1 MGCVT
6 ADLQARLAA
15 ECMWHGGVI
24 AYPTEAVWGLGCD
37 PSNQEA
43 CLRLLEI
50 KHRPVEKGMILVA
63 GGLAQFAELLSPLSD
78 EQQDRLVQSW
88 AQQDKTGPITWLVPD
103 VLHQVP
109 YWIRGT
115 HSAVALRLSGHLQVK
130 KLCKAFGG
138 PVVSTSANRAG
149 MPPARTR
156 VQVEK
161 QLGADIDFV
170 LPGSLGG
177 ASNPSRIVDLCSGK
191 IIRNA

>member
-1 MGCVT
+1 MCCVT

-50 KHRPVEKGMILVA
+50 KHRPIEKGMILVA
-63 GGLAQFAELLSPLSD
+63 GELEQFAELLSPLSS
-78 EQQDRLVQSW
+78 EQQDMLVQSW

-103 VLHQVP
+103 LLHQVP

-115 HSAVALRLSGHLQVK
+115 HSAVALRLSGHSQVK
-130 KLCKAFGG
+130 QLCKAFGG

-170 LPGSLGG
+170 LPGRLGG
-177 ASNPSRIVDLCSGK
+177 ATNPSRIVDLCTGK
-191 IIRNA
+191 IMRSA